1 MVTMLW
7 PMCIKVGYI
16 WTIEGLEQKGIS
28 ADYIDNPNNGLK
40 YVYLERYDTWQEAVA
55 AHNNNVNGTYDGVT
69 WIMNVDN
76 RYTNEAYVENSNRI
90 KEKSERYNT
99 DVLQQNVIVKDK
111 VAANGL
117 EPKTQIINGVDSGYY
132 LIANVF
138 ANPNNAKRFVKLL
151 NSYGL
156 HASYFINPENNYRYV
171 YLKRHQSW
179 NNALISYY
187 TRLNDSYDDKMWIMR
202 VTPSQIA

>member
-1 MVTMLW
+1 MHKF
-7 PMCIKVGYI
+7 IA
-16 WTIEGLEQKGIS
+16 GLEQQGIA

-40 YVYLERYDTWQEAVA
+40 YVYLDRYNTWEEAVA
-55 AHNNNVNGTYDGVT
+55 AHKSNLNGNYSGEM

-76 RYTNEAYVENSNRI
+76 RYTNEAYVENTTKIN
-90 KEKSERYNT
+90 EKASKYDTN
-99 DVLQQNVIVKDK
+99 VLQQNVIVKDK
-111 VAANGL
+111 VAANMQQ
-117 EPKTQIINGVDSGYY
+117 PKTQIINGADSGYY

-156 HASYFINPENNYRYV
+156 NASYFINPENNFRYV

-179 NNALISYY
+179 NNALLSYY
-187 TRLNDSYDDKMWIMR
+187 TKLNDAYDDKMWIMR
-202 VTPSQIA
+202 VTPNQMA

>member
-1 MVTMLW
+1 MHKF
-7 PMCIKVGYI
+7 ID
-16 WTIEGLEQKGIS
+16 GLEQKGIA

-40 YVYLERYDTWQEAVA
+40 YVYIERYDTWQEAVE
-55 AHNNNVNGTYDGVT
+55 AHKSNINGKYNGEM

-76 RYTNEAYVENSNRI
+76 RYTNEAYVENATKIN
-90 KEKSERYNT
+90 EKASKYNT

-111 VAANGL
+111 VAANKQQL
-117 EPKTQIINGVDSGYY
+117 KTQIINGIDSGYY

-156 HASYFINPENNYRYV
+156 NASYFINPENNFRYV
-171 YLKRHQSW
+171 YLKRHQSFFLTIP
-179 NNALISYY
+179 N
-187 TRLNDSYDDKMWIMR
+187 
-202 VTPSQIA
+202 